1 MKRQYLFPAKCQ
13 KIGWVLMIL
22 AAVYF
27 IINAILQNL
36 YSIDIDFD
44 IKMPALFGLF
54 PFDKGGERWFTIANT
69 NISLTIS
76 PVVFILGG
84 LLVGFSKEKQ
94 EDELIV
100 ALRERSLVW
109 AMIVG
114 YFVLIFLYLFI
125 YGYAFLYVMRFIVD
139 LFLILYIIKFK
150 IELYRLKRQYKDEK

>member
-13 KIGWVLMIL
+13 KIGWVLM
-22 AAVYF
+22 
-27 IINAILQNL
+27 
-36 YSIDIDFD
+36 
-44 IKMPALFGLF
+44 
-54 PFDKGGERWFTIANT
+54 
-69 NISLTIS
+69 
-76 PVVFILGG
+76 ILGG

-150 IELYRLKRQYKDEK
+150 IELYRLKRQDKDEK

>member
-22 AAVYF
+22 AALYF
-27 IINAILQNL
+27 IVAMIVAIINPEM
-36 YSIDIDFD
+36 SIDVDFN
-44 IKMPALFGLF
+44 MPALFSN
-54 PFDKGGERWFTIANT
+54 EWFTVADTSIF
-69 NISLTIS
+69 STIS

-94 EDELIV
+94 EDELII

-114 YFVLIFLYLFI
+114 YFVLIFLYLFV
-125 YGYAFLYVMRFIVD
+125 YGFVFLYVMRFSVY
-139 LFLILYIIKFK
+139 LLLILYIIKFK
-150 IELYRLKRQYKDEK
+150 IELYRFKRQDRDEK